1 MTHRPKGPEGRATSG
16 GAGTVVAAVTE
27 ALTAQGGPPRRRAVA
42 GPAVGLAGA
51 ALAAV
56 AGWSSPLLLA
66 GGRVVP
72 GWGVSAVLLAA
83 ALALRGVLRRT
94 GRRHPA
100 GTATLLGRRAGWIR
114 WGGLLLIAVAALGT
128 TLGAADDLVS
138 SARYHVLRPVG
149 PGGCTAVVR
158 ETSFLVIGTG
168 EAYAVGRTGVA
179 LGTAGS
185 WTVDDGYRPFDA
197 GTYALRWGPDGTGV
211 LQISGR
217 ATDPVLGGGLVD
229 VDCG

>member
-1 MTHRPKGPEGRATSG
+1 M
-16 GAGTVVAAVTE
+16 TE
-27 ALTAQGGPPRRRAVA
+27 ALTGQGGPPGWRAAA
-42 GPAVGLAGA
+42 GPAVGVAGA

-56 AGWSSPLLLA
+56 AGWSSPLLLV
-66 GGRVVP
+66 GERVVP
-72 GWGVSAVLLAA
+72 GWAVSAVLLAV
-83 ALALRGVLRRT
+83 ALVLRGALRRA
-94 GRRHPA
+94 GRRRPA
-100 GTATLLGRRAGWIR
+100 GTATLPGRWAGWIR
-114 WGGLLLIAVAALGT
+114 WSGLLLIAVAALGT

-138 SARYHVLRPVG
+138 SAKYHVLRPVG

-179 LGTAGS
+179 LGRAGS

-197 GTYALRWGPDGTGV
+197 GTYTLRWGPDGTGL

-217 ATDPVLGGGLVD
+217 PTDPVLGGGLVD